1 MIQIIC
7 PVGRILSVVRFDI
20 DWANITA
27 NVSLKNHQVTIRIWR
42 IDIMITI
49 DDVKQ
54 ISQKISLENGIS
66 DDNLSEDVSEIVYR
80 IDVLECDDTPIIDR
94 HIDIE
99 YSFGDYYEV
108 HEENPLFQFICA
120 LCNLSLA
127 QGEEEIILFC
137 F

>member
-1 MIQIIC
+1 MI
-7 PVGRILSVVRFDI
+7 
-20 DWANITA
+20 
-27 NVSLKNHQVTIRIWR
+27 SL
-42 IDIMITI
+42 

-80 IDVLECDDTPIIDR
+80 IEVFECDDTPIIDR

-108 HEENPLFQFICA
+108 HEENPLFQFICT

-127 QGEEEIILFC
+127 EGEEEIILYQNDEE
-137 F
+137 

>member
-1 MIQIIC
+1 
-7 PVGRILSVVRFDI
+7 
-20 DWANITA
+20 
-27 NVSLKNHQVTIRIWR
+27 
-42 IDIMITI
+42 MITM

-66 DDNLSEDVSEIVYR
+66 DDDLSEDVSEIVYH
-80 IDVLECDDTPIIDR
+80 IDVFGGGDIPIIDR

-108 HEENPLFQFICA
+108 HEDSPLFQFICA

-127 QGEEEIILFC
+127 QEEEEIILYQNDEE
-137 F
+137 

>member
-1 MIQIIC
+1 
-7 PVGRILSVVRFDI
+7 
-20 DWANITA
+20 
-27 NVSLKNHQVTIRIWR
+27 
-42 IDIMITI
+42 MITM

-66 DDNLSEDVSEIVYR
+66 DDDLSEDVSEIVCR
-80 IDVLECDDTPIIDR
+80 TDVFECGDTPIIDR

-108 HEENPLFQFICA
+108 HEDNPLFQFICT

-127 QGEEEIILFC
+127 QEREEIILYQNDDE
-137 F
+137 

>member
-1 MIQIIC
+1 
-7 PVGRILSVVRFDI
+7 
-20 DWANITA
+20 
-27 NVSLKNHQVTIRIWR
+27 
-42 IDIMITI
+42 MITM

-66 DDNLSEDVSEIVYR
+66 DDDLSEDVSEIAYR
-80 IDVLECDDTPIIDR
+80 IDVFECGDSPIIDR

-108 HEENPLFQFICA
+108 HEDSPLFQFICE

-127 QGEEEIILFC
+127 QEEEEIILYQNDEE
-137 F
+137 

>member
-1 MIQIIC
+1 
-7 PVGRILSVVRFDI
+7 
-20 DWANITA
+20 
-27 NVSLKNHQVTIRIWR
+27 
-42 IDIMITI
+42 MITI

-54 ISQKISLENGIS
+54 ISQKISLENGIL

-80 IDVLECDDTPIIDR
+80 IDVFECDDTPIIDR

-108 HEENPLFQFICA
+108 HEENPLFQFICT

-127 QGEEEIILFC
+127 EGEEEIILYQNDEE
-137 F
+137 